1 MRPDTDRAVS
11 RAAVAGTVALVLLV
25 ASTAIVITQPSWRER
40 VREALGWSSPAF
52 TTGSSSRLP
61 SAWYAAHDRTLVI
74 FASEACAACQQSRAF
89 HAELRSAAA
98 GVPSLRVITALTGSS
113 DEPDAYAATYG
124 IPAEGAVRFDTRGS
138 LVRRIPAILLVDRD
152 GVVLTYTEG
161 VLSLEE
167 QHALLA
173 QLKR

>member
-11 RAAVAGTVALVLLV
+11 RAAVAGMVMLVLLV
-25 ASTAIVITQPSWRER
+25 ASTALVITQPTVRER
-40 VREALGWSSPAF
+40 VREVMGWSSPAL
-52 TTGSSSRLP
+52 TTGSSSHLP

-89 HAELRSAAA
+89 HEELRRVAAD
-98 GVPSLRVITALTGSS
+98 VPSLHVITALTGST
-113 DEPDAYAATYG
+113 DDVAAYAATYA
-124 IPAEGAVRFDTRGS
+124 IPVKQVVRFDARGS
-138 LVRRIPAILLVDRD
+138 WLRRIPSTVLVDRD
-152 GVVLTYTEG
+152 GTVLTYTEG